1 MRISWNP
8 IQLCFELTF
17 GDFKTDL
24 ELAKAA
30 GFQTSGPPQWIW
42 YTTKSKVLKKLKE
55 LRPEGIVIAQD
66 ALEMFKAVCVEEDKR
81 AETKRI
87 VADLKAKAAGK
98 PTQAEKEAKRKER
111 EAVRVA
117 KGLGP
122 IERKPRQA
130 RGGMRA
136 EAINEI
142 KYEVPYI
149 AFVPPAAP
157 HTRCIFCSEPVYY
170 YEKTD
175 PLPICLWCEKT
186 IADHQKG
193 DEELG
198 II

>member
-1 MRISWNP
+1 M
-8 IQLCFELTF
+8 
-17 GDFKTDL
+17 DL
-24 ELAKAA
+24 ESAKAA
-30 GFQTSGPPQWIW
+30 GFQTSGPPQWVW

-66 ALEMFKAVCVEEDKR
+66 ALEIFKAICVEEDKR

-98 PTQAEKEAKRKER
+98 PTQAEKDVKRATR
-111 EAVRVA
+111 EAARAA

-122 IERKPRQA
+122 IEKKPRQA

-142 KYEVPYI
+142 KYEVPYV

-157 HTRCIFCSEPVYY
+157 SIRCIFCSDPVYY
-170 YEKTD
+170 YEKTESLAD
-175 PLPICLWCEKT
+175 LPLVRK
-186 IADHQKG
+186 DYSRSSKG
-193 DEELG
+193 RRRIGLTKLKECG
-198 II
+198 IMVLCSTKRKLII